1 MRFLPLLCLFILTA
15 CGKKEKVPDGIMPV
29 PQMTNVLWDLMLA
42 DEMVALKY
50 PVDTGNIRFDTS
62 LVLYSQV
69 AKAHNTTQKQFQQSL
84 QFYKKR
90 PDLMQV
96 IIDSLT
102 ARTVL
107 PVVTSKD
114 SVTKDSSRRDTL
126 KAL

>member
-1 MRFLPLLCLFILTA
+1 MRVLLLCCLLIA
-15 CGKKEKVPDGIMPV
+15 ASCGKKEKIPEGIMPV

-42 DEMVALKY
+42 DEIVASQY

-69 AKAHNTTQKQFQQSL
+69 AKAHNTTQKQFKQSL
-84 QFYKKR
+84 QFYKTR

-96 IIDSLT
+96 MIDTLT
-102 ARTVL
+102 TRAIL
-107 PVVTSKD
+107 PVAIFKD
-114 SVTKDSSRRDTL
+114 SVTNNAVRPDTL

>member
-1 MRFLPLLCLFILTA
+1 MRFLPLLFLLMLTA
-15 CGKKEKVPDGIMPV
+15 CGKKEKIPAGILPV

-42 DEMVALKY
+42 DEMVAMQY
-50 PVDTGNIRFDTS
+50 PVDTANVRFDTS

-102 ARTVL
+102 ARTVI
-107 PVVTSKD
+107 PAVTNKD
-114 SVTKDSSRRDTL
+114 SVTKDSSRADSL